1 MTKKIRAGNKGARR
15 SKPKTHKRVELVRP
29 KDLSPGEEPQESQEL
44 EDEPF
49 ELAGAPIV
57 NTTPEKAEKDQ
68 ITILKGNAYAR
79 QATRRTH
86 QIAQHRKPTAIIT
99 PEEFTYVKR
108 DLITIGILSS
118 IMMAAM
124 VVMTFILGID

>member
-15 SKPKTHKRVELVRP
+15 SKPKTQKRVELVRP
-29 KDLSPGEEPQESQEL
+29 KDLSPGEEPQESR
-44 EDEPF
+44 
-49 ELAGAPIV
+49 V
-57 NTTPEKAEKDQ
+57 PEKAEKDQ

-86 QIAQHRKPTAIIT
+86 QIAQHRKPIAIIT

-108 DLITIGILSS
+108 DLITIGVLSS
-118 IMMAAM
+118 IMVTAM
-124 VVMTFILGID
+124 VVLAFILGID

>member
-1 MTKKIRAGNKGARR
+1 MTKKIRAGNKRVRR
-15 SKPKTHKRVELVRP
+15 SKPKTQKGVELVRP
-29 KDLSPGEEPQESQEL
+29 KGLSPGEEPQKRQEPENKPL
-44 EDEPF
+44 
-49 ELAGAPIV
+49 ELANASIV

-86 QIAQHRKPTAIIT
+86 QIAQHRKPTAIII

-108 DLITIGILSS
+108 DLITIGVLSS
-118 IMMAAM
+118 IMVTAM
-124 VVMTFILGID
+124 VVLAFILGID

>member
-44 EDEPF
+44 EDKPF

-57 NTTPEKAEKDQ
+57 NTAPEKAEKDQ

-79 QATRRTH
+79 QATRRIRNRLS
-86 QIAQHRKPTAIIT
+86 Q
-99 PEEFTYVKR
+99 EEY
-108 DLITIGILSS
+108 LLQ
-118 IMMAAM
+118 A
-124 VVMTFILGID
+124 LELLLPP

>member
-1 MTKKIRAGNKGARR
+1 MTKKIRGGNKGVRR
-15 SKPKTHKRVELVRP
+15 SRPKTQKRVELVRP

-44 EDEPF
+44 EDKPL

-86 QIAQHRKPTAIIT
+86 QIAQHRKPIAIIA

-108 DLITIGILSS
+108 DLITIGVLSS
-118 IMMAAM
+118 IMVTAM
-124 VVMTFILGID
+124 VVLAFILGID